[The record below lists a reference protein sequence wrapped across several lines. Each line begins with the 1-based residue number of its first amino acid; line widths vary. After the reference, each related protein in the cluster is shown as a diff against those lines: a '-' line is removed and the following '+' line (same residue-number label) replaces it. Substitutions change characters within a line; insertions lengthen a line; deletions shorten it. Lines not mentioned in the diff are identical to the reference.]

1 VVSQRVDLR
10 PPLRILHLD
19 LDAFFAAV
27 EVLDEPAL
35 AGRPVVVGGSGPRA
49 VVASC
54 SYEARRF
61 GVRSAMPML
70 EALRRCPEATHRP
83 LRMARYQEV
92 GRALLELLRAAADVV
107 EPVGLDEAY
116 LDVGGRPRPD
126 LDVEAFAEG
135 LRRQVAAELGLS
147 AAVGVAAHKHVAKLA
162 SRAVKR
168 LPPAARGDR
177 GILVVPPE
185 AEAAF
190 LDPLLLADVPGVGP
204 VTAARLAA
212 LGLHQVAD
220 LRAVP
225 RALLRR
231 RLGRAAGD
239 RLFAFAHGLLDEP
252 VRASRPRQS
261 ISKVVT
267 FPSDVQDPERLRQV
281 VAVLAQALGQQLA
294 DDGLLA
300 RSVSVGLRD
309 PTRRDHRRMSSSDVV
324 GGPWSVGRQALALL
338 ERLPELPAV
347 RAVEV
352 SVQGLRPEDEAVQ
365 HATLPFACSEGS
377 DHRGSAPSHRRT
389 PAGLDAVAS
398 RLRARFGPAAL
409 QPASTLPGTRT
420 RGLPGGVV
428 GSLGL
433 RED

>member
-1 VVSQRVDLR
+1 VVSHRVDPCSR
-10 PPLRILHLD
+10 LRILHVD

-70 EALRRCPEATHRP
+70 EALRRCPEAVHRP
-83 LRMARYQEV
+83 PRMARYREI
-92 GRALLELLRAAADVV
+92 GRAFLALLRAAADVV

-116 LDVGGRPRPD
+116 LDLGGNARSDRQ
-126 LDVEAFAEG
+126 VEALAQG
-135 LRRQVAAELGLS
+135 LRRQVATELGLS

-168 LPPAARGDR
+168 LPPAVRGER

-185 AEAAF
+185 AEADF
-190 LDPLLLADVPGVGP
+190 LGPLPLAAVPGVGP

-212 LGLHQVAD
+212 VGLHQVAD
-220 LRAVP
+220 LRTVP
-225 RALLRR
+225 RTVLRR
-231 RLGRAAGD
+231 RLGQAAGD
-239 RLFAFAHGLLDEP
+239 RLFALARGQLDEP
-252 VRASRPRQS
+252 VRASRPRRS
-261 ISKVVT
+261 ISKIVT
-267 FPSDVQDPERLRQV
+267 FPSDVEDRERLRGV
-281 VAVLAQALGQQLA
+281 VAVLAQALGDQLA
-294 DDGLLA
+294 DEGLLA

-309 PTRRDHRRMSSSDVV
+309 PAHRDHHRTSSSDAV
-324 GGPWSVGRQALALL
+324 GGAWSVGRQALALFD
-338 ERLPELPAV
+338 RLPGLPAV

-352 SVQGLRPEDEAVQ
+352 SVQGLRPRNEVVQ
-365 HATLPFACSEGS
+365 SPTLPFGCGDGS
-377 DHRGSAPSHRRT
+377 TPGGVAVGRRR
-389 PAGLDAVAS
+389 PPVSLDAVAS
-398 RLRARFGPAAL
+398 KLRTRFGPRAL
-409 QPASTLPGTRT
+409 QPASTLPEAGA
-420 RGLPGGVV
+420 RGVAGGVV